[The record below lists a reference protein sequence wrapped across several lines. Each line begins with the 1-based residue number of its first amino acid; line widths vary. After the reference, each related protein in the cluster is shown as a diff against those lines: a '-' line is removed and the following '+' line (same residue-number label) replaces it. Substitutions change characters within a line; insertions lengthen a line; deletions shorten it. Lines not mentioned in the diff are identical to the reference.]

1 MAGLTAD
8 ERLGMLEFAVRNVCV
23 GGDFDKMQAALAFF
37 QKANGAES
45 GHERWTPEWALAM
58 DAALESVSL
67 AMEHHMDQLCELA
80 QYPAD
85 VIGMQAECDDQ
96 YILKLRR
103 GVRARPLHV
112 RGVQTFGD
120 ARPAV
125 RHRRRAARL
134 GTSPSLGKP
143 EISLHA
149 GTVTVVSLAD
159 IQGMDYSE
167 APVVVLSAKLGGL
180 EDIPSGVVA
189 VFTASPVD
197 LLSHI
202 AIRAR
207 QMGVLLAA
215 MPDPGGWA
223 ELMTM
228 AGQGVKIDVVGEEV
242 KVSESELGV
251 AAAATVAGPPTGQY
265 IEGLDLTPKR
275 DCEEWIVG
283 PEKYAE
289 GIVGAKSSSLSALGF
304 SPTLSTFGLM
314 SEQMKKGDLK
324 VPTSSALPFNAFE
337 RASLRRGHP
346 R

>member
-1 MAGLTAD
+1 
-8 ERLGMLEFAVRNVCV
+8 
-23 GGDFDKMQAALAFF
+23 
-37 QKANGAES
+37 
-45 GHERWTPEWALAM
+45 
-58 DAALESVSL
+58 
-67 AMEHHMDQLCELA
+67 
-80 QYPAD
+80 
-85 VIGMQAECDDQ
+85 MQAECDDQ
-96 YILKLRR
+96 YILNF
-103 GVRARPLHV
+103 GEECV
-112 RGVQTFGD
+112 RGHSMFAVSKLLGD

-125 RHRRRAARL
+125 RTAAGR
-134 GTSPSLGKP
+134 SPWEIASLGKP

-149 GTVTVVSLAD
+149 GTVTVVPLAD

-324 VPTSSALPFNAFE
+324 VPTSSALPFNAFD
-337 RASLRRGHP
+337 P
-346 R
+346 RFSPTKPPSIRWRSPPPPSPPPTIPATPNFAATPSRCSATSSCSN